1 MKSINILIITVSLVY
16 SRGEEGDSSP
26 GAVELQE
33 NEDPVLSKRK
43 QQSDSR
49 GGSILASVMKWVIPS
64 VCEMVEEK
72 HQNCVCVGHMYI

>member
-16 SRGEEGDSSP
+16 SREEGDGSP

-43 QQSDSR
+43 QHSDSR
-49 GGSILASVMKWVIPS
+49 GGSILASVMKWVILS

-72 HQNCVCVGHMYI
+72 HQNGVCVGHMYI